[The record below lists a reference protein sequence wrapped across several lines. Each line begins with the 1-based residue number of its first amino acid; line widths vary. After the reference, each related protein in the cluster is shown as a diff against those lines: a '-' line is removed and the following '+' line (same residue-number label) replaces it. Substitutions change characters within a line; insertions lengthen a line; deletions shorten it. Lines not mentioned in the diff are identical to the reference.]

1 MGRPQLHFEGDICE
15 NEDCD
20 NTVASKGT
28 NFAGE
33 LRWRATCSPCHKAKF
48 ERPWLMF
55 RKKSC
60 ESCGYTPLYQWALEV
75 HHRDGDKDNNEG
87 SNLTTLCANC
97 HRDLSG
103 LIDELENDWEK
114 AESVFKK
121 LIKSLFG

>member
-1 MGRPQLHFEGDICE
+1 MARQQIHFEGDVCE

-20 NTVASKGT
+20 NLVASAGYTVTGT
-28 NFAGE
+28 AK
-33 LRWRATCSPCHKAKF
+33 WRGICSPCHMAKYT
-48 ERPWLMF
+48 RPWLMF

-60 ESCGYTPLYQWALEV
+60 ESCGHTPLYQWALEV
-75 HHRDGDKDNNEG
+75 HHRDGNKDNNEPE
-87 SNLTTLCANC
+87 NLTTLCANC

-103 LIDELENDWEK
+103 LIEELEGDWWK